1 MALEVEKHA
10 KSEKGKEA
18 IAMMGYAKALRQ
30 LPIAIA
36 ENAGYDANE
45 LVHDLE
51 IELGKNPDAGI
62 NIDGGIIGSMEK
74 LTITVNIW
82 LIVGM
87 LEIKRAGTDISKW
100 SSRDDHEGWR
110 HHHMRPKTQ
119 ERAKTTLMR
128 FGWIIIIMR
137 C

>member
-74 LTITVNIW
+74 LTITVKI
-82 LIVGM
+82 
-87 LEIKRAGTDISKW
+87 
-100 SSRDDHEGWR
+100 
-110 HHHMRPKTQ
+110 
-119 ERAKTTLMR
+119 
-128 FGWIIIIMR
+128 
-137 C
+137 